1 MAKGWRVPL
10 VAAALGAGVGSVVF
24 APARWW
30 AVVVDHTT
38 QGRVQLQY
46 TQGTVWRGRA
56 DVILTGDGGVLRLP
70 GGLAWD
76 WGWTATPRPAVT
88 VTLTLPCCATSPWVW
103 RLTRSD
109 TGWMVTTDAQRLTAD
124 LAWLSALG
132 SPWNTLGL
140 QGTVVAEIE
149 PVRWPLGT
157 ATVDPATD
165 GIRWTA
171 RVADLSSTVATVRPL
186 GSYRLE
192 GAWTP
197 VGGPTLTLSTLSG
210 DLRLEGSGGWERGR
224 FRFQGLAQA
233 TPQRLEALSNL
244 LNLLGRRDGDR
255 AHLKIG

>member
-1 MAKGWRVPL
+1 MANGWRVPL
-10 VAAALGAGVGSVVF
+10 LAAALGAGVGSVVF

-30 AVVVDHTT
+30 AVVVDHVTK
-38 QGRVQLQY
+38 GRVQLMHAY
-46 TQGTVWRGRA
+46 GTLWRGQA
-56 DVILTGDGGVLRLP
+56 DVVLTGDGGVLRLP

-76 WGWTATPRPAVT
+76 WGWTATPRPALT
-88 VTLTLPCCATSPWVW
+88 VTLTLPCCAATAWPL
-103 RLTRSD
+103 RLAWGDR
-109 TGWMVTTDAQRLTAD
+109 GWAIATDSQRLTLD

-132 SPWNTLGL
+132 APWNTLGL
-140 QGTVVAEIE
+140 QGTVVAEVA

-157 ATVDPATD
+157 AAAAAATD
-165 GIRWTA
+165 GIHWTA
-171 RVADLSSTVATVRPL
+171 RVTDLSSTVATVRPL

-197 VGGPTLTLSTLSG
+197 AGGPTLMLATLSG
-210 DLRLEGSGGWERGR
+210 DLRLEGRGGWERGR
-224 FRFQGLAQA
+224 FRFQGMAQA

>member
-1 MAKGWRVPL
+1 MANGWRAPL
-10 VAAALGAGVGSVVF
+10 LAAALGAGVGSVVF

-30 AVVVDHTT
+30 AVVVDHAT
-38 QGRVQLQY
+38 QGRVQLAHAH
-46 TQGTVWRGRA
+46 GTLWRGHA
-56 DVILTGDGGVLRLP
+56 DVILTGDGGILRLP

-76 WGWTATPRPAVT
+76 WGWTATPRPALT
-88 VTLTLPCCATSPWVW
+88 VTLTLPCCAATAWAG
-103 RLTRSD
+103 RLAWTDR
-109 TGWMVTTDAQRLTAD
+109 GWAIAADPHRLTAD